1 METSLFEDAVYSIA
15 NNEYTQKD
23 IKEIKKYLNEL
34 IKEEV
39 KLKIKIDDLTS
50 NFLKEKNKIKSD
62 IKTNQTKIKQ
72 IKGLLRKIS

>member
-15 NNEYTQKD
+15 NGEYTQKD

>member
-1 METSLFEDAVYSIA
+1 METSLFENAVYSIA
-15 NNEYTQKD
+15 NGEYTQKD

>member
-15 NNEYTQKD
+15 NDEYTQKD

-72 IKGLLRKIS
+72 IKRLLKKIS

>member
-72 IKGLLRKIS
+72 IKGLLKKIS